1 MPLCKVFRTLP
12 VSSCDYTSGNSSGF
26 EFHFSTRLRWT
37 PGFVHRN
44 LVESIGHEW
53 KKINKPP
60 LSIKPPPPH
69 PIRGRK
75 LISPSNKPPP
85 SRVASCLGHF
95 ATEPVLGV
103 QVVDCG
109 VKS

>member
-1 MPLCKVFRTLP
+1 MNRRLGRLAMPLCKVFCTLP

-60 LSIKPPPPH
+60 LSIKTPLS
-69 PIRGRK
+69 K
-75 LISPSNKPPP
+75 KPPP